1 MSLIIPEIILQD
13 SVNKI
18 LAIVRADYGNV
29 GQESDSLLYK
39 ILNGLRVLNYDMY
52 EQAKT
57 VILTEPNKDP
67 RHIEVLLSYN
77 PQDQRYP
84 SVHITLPSEATG
96 TGQTGVDGLGFGEN
110 DEDDN
115 PSDVATEYSK
125 TFNRS
130 FQAVYNIVIL
140 SDNRNEVTLIYHL
153 LKAGLVALNEH
164 LQLSGLENIM
174 LGGGDL
180 SFKDQVPPG
189 LFFRAISCKFFYDV
203 NVPEW
208 TTQAVIKKIN
218 LDYVLK
224 EEL

>member
-77 PQDQRYP
+77 PQ
-84 SVHITLPSEATG
+84 
-96 TGQTGVDGLGFGEN
+96 
-110 DEDDN
+110 
-115 PSDVATEYSK
+115 
-125 TFNRS
+125 S
-130 FQAVYNIVIL
+130 F
-140 SDNRNEVTLIYHL
+140 
-153 LKAGLVALNEH
+153 
-164 LQLSGLENIM
+164 
-174 LGGGDL
+174 
-180 SFKDQVPPG
+180 
-189 LFFRAISCKFFYDV
+189 
-203 NVPEW
+203 
-208 TTQAVIKKIN
+208 
-218 LDYVLK
+218 
-224 EEL
+224 